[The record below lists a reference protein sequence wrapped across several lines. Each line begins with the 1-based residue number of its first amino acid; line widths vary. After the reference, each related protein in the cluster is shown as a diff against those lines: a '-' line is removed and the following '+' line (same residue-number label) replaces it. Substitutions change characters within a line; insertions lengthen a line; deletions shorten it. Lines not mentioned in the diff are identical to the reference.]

1 MNMRLNGG
9 YFLKVAIYLRKSR
22 QDEEAEK
29 RGEHETLSRH
39 RSTLLKLAKEKNL
52 NIIEIKE
59 EVLSGESISY
69 RPKML
74 ELLDEVKKG
83 LYDAVLVM
91 DIDRL
96 GRGNMQDQGLILD
109 TFKQS
114 RTKIITPRKTYD
126 LSNEWDEEYSE
137 FEAFMARK
145 ELKLITRRMQRGRI
159 KSVEEGK
166 FIGATAPYGYKT
178 EFQGKNRVLV
188 IDPDKANIVRMIF
201 DMYLEG
207 LGAYKIANYL
217 NTLGYKTST
226 GRDWY
231 EKAVRDIIKN
241 KIYCGYIVWN
251 KVERKRN
258 SSRKS
263 PEKEIQ
269 SLGTH
274 EPIISEETWNK
285 AQHIRTKRSIA
296 PVSDNKNLT
305 NPLAGLIRCKLCGN
319 SMTAS
324 TSSYKDIGYVKFIV
338 CKSCYKNAG
347 TRLDVLETEILNSLK
362 SILNTYKLYLDDN
375 GSEIDNTNKLSKHF
389 NLLKQLEKESIT
401 LTKQKENLHDLLEKG
416 IYDIDTYLD
425 RSKILTDKIDINKKA
440 IEKVKN
446 DIEDE
451 TNNSIDIS
459 EVVPKLEN
467 LLELYP
473 VTSNVINKNKLL
485 KTVLDSIIYY
495 KEKNK
500 RNSQFELDI
509 KFKSNVDF

>member
-1 MNMRLNGG
+1 M
-9 YFLKVAIYLRKSR
+9 KVAIYLRKSR

-39 RSTLLKLAKEKNL
+39 RSTLFKLAKEQNL
-52 NIIEIKE
+52 NIVEVKE
-59 EVLSGESISY
+59 ELISGESISY

-74 ELLDEVKKG
+74 ELLEEVKQG

-114 RTKIITPRKTYD
+114 KTKIITPRKVYD
-126 LSNEWDEEYSE
+126 LSNEFDEEYSE

-166 FIGATAPYGYKT
+166 CISSNAPFGYKF
-178 EFQGKNRVLV
+178 EFEGKNRFLV
-188 IDPDKANIVRMIF
+188 VDDEKANIVKIIF

-217 NTLGYKTST
+217 NSLGYKTST

-231 EKAVRDIIKN
+231 EKGIRDIIKN
-241 KIYCGYIVWN
+241 KAYCGYIVWN

-258 SSRKS
+258 SSRRS
-263 PEKEIQ
+263 PEKQIE
-269 SLGTH
+269 SLGLH
-274 EPIISEETWNK
+274 EPIISEDIWNK
-285 AQHIRTKRSIA
+285 AQEMRTKRSIS
-296 PVSDNKNLT
+296 PVHDNKKLT
-305 NPLAGLIRCKLCGN
+305 NPLAGLVKCKLCGATL
-319 SMTAS
+319 TAS
-324 TSSYKDIGYVKFIV
+324 SSTYGGKKVKFLS
-338 CKSCYKNAG
+338 CKTCYKVAAVK
-347 TRLDVLETEILNSLK
+347 LDVFESEVLNSLD
-362 SILNTYKLYLDDN
+362 SILNTYKLYLNDDIE
-375 GSEIDNTNKLSKHF
+375 SFDDSSKLNTYL

-401 LTKQKENLHDLLEKG
+401 LVNQKEKLHELLEKG

-425 RSKILTDKIDINKKA
+425 RSKVLAEKIENNKNS
-440 IEKVKN
+440 IDKVKN
-446 DIEDE
+446 DIEYE
-451 TNNSIDIS
+451 STHSIDIS

-467 LLELYP
+467 LLELY
-473 VTSNVINKNKLL
+473 TKTNDAAEKNQLL
-485 KTVLDSIIYY
+485 KTVIDSIIYH
-495 KEKNK
+495 KEKK
-500 RNSQFELDI
+500 QRNGKFEIDI
-509 KFKSNVDF
+509 NFKSRVNY

>member
-1 MNMRLNGG
+1 M
-9 YFLKVAIYLRKSR
+9 KVAIYLRKSR

-39 RSTLLKLAKEKNL
+39 RSTLFKLAKEQNL
-52 NIIEIKE
+52 NIVEVKE
-59 EVLSGESISY
+59 ELISGESISY

-74 ELLDEVKKG
+74 ELLEEVKQG

-114 RTKIITPRKTYD
+114 KTKIITPRKVYD
-126 LSNEWDEEYSE
+126 LSNEFDEEYSE

-166 FIGATAPYGYKT
+166 CISSNAPYGYKF
-178 EFQGKNRVLV
+178 EFEGKNRYLV
-188 IDPDKANIVRMIF
+188 IDDEKANVVKIIF

-207 LGAYKIANYL
+207 IGAYKISNYL
-217 NTLGYKTST
+217 NSLGYKSST

-231 EKAVRDIIKN
+231 EKGIRDIIKN
-241 KIYCGYIVWN
+241 KAYCGYIVWN

-263 PEKEIQ
+263 PEKQIE
-269 SLGTH
+269 SLGLH
-274 EPIISEETWNK
+274 EPIISEDIWNK
-285 AQHIRTKRSIA
+285 AQEMRTKRTIS
-296 PVSDNKNLT
+296 PVHDNKKLT
-305 NPLAGLIRCKLCGN
+305 NPLAGLVKCKLCNATLTAN
-319 SMTAS
+319 SS
-324 TSSYKDIGYVKFIV
+324 TYGGKKVKFLS
-338 CKSCYKNAG
+338 CKSCYKVG
-347 TRLDVLETEILNSLK
+347 SVKLDVFESEVINSLEG
-362 SILNTYKLYLDDN
+362 ILNTYKLYLNDDIETYDD
-375 GSEIDNTNKLSKHF
+375 SSKLANYF
-389 NLLKQLEKESIT
+389 NLLKQLEKESVT
-401 LTKQKENLHDLLEKG
+401 LIKQKEKLHDLLEKG

-425 RSKILTDKIDINKKA
+425 RSKVLADKIENNKNS
-440 IEKVKN
+440 IDKVKN
-446 DIEDE
+446 DIEYE
-451 TNNSIDIS
+451 STHSIDIS

-473 VTSNVINKNKLL
+473 KTNNIAEKNQLL
-485 KTVLDSIIYY
+485 KTVIDSIIYH
-495 KEKNK
+495 KEKK
-500 RNSQFELDI
+500 QRNGKFEIDI
-509 KFKSNVDF
+509 NFKSRVNY

>member
-1 MNMRLNGG
+1 M
-9 YFLKVAIYLRKSR
+9 KVAIYLRKSR

-39 RSTLLKLAKEKNL
+39 RTTLFKLAKEQNL
-52 NIIEIKE
+52 NIVEVKE
-59 EVLSGESISY
+59 EVISGESISY

-74 ELLDEVKKG
+74 ELLDEVKRG

-114 RTKIITPRKTYD
+114 KTKIITPRKVYD
-126 LSNEWDEEYSE
+126 LSNEFDEEYSE

-166 FIGATAPYGYKT
+166 CISSNAPFGYKF
-178 EFQGKNRVLV
+178 EFEGKNRFLV
-188 IDPDKANIVRMIF
+188 VDDEKANIVKIIF

-217 NTLGYKTST
+217 NSLGYKTST

-231 EKAVRDIIKN
+231 EKGIRDIIKN
-241 KIYCGYIVWN
+241 KAYCGYIVWN

-258 SSRKS
+258 SSRRS
-263 PEKEIQ
+263 PEKQIE
-269 SLGTH
+269 SLGLH
-274 EPIISEETWNK
+274 EPIISEDIWNK
-285 AQHIRTKRSIA
+285 AQEMRTKRSIS
-296 PVSDNKNLT
+296 PVHDNKKLT
-305 NPLAGLIRCKLCGN
+305 NPLAGLVKCKLCGATL
-319 SMTAS
+319 TAS
-324 TSSYKDIGYVKFIV
+324 SSTYGGKKVKFLS
-338 CKSCYKNAG
+338 CKTCYKVAAVK
-347 TRLDVLETEILNSLK
+347 LDVFESEVLNSLD
-362 SILNTYKLYLDDN
+362 SILNTYKLYLNDDIE
-375 GSEIDNTNKLSKHF
+375 SFDDSSKLNTYL

-401 LTKQKENLHDLLEKG
+401 LVKQKEKLHELLEKG

-425 RSKILTDKIDINKKA
+425 RSKVLAEKIENNKNS
-440 IEKVKN
+440 IDKVKN
-446 DIEDE
+446 DIEYE
-451 TNNSIDIS
+451 STHSIDIS

-467 LLELYP
+467 LLELY
-473 VTSNVINKNKLL
+473 TKTNDAAEKNQLL
-485 KTVLDSIIYY
+485 KTVIDSIIYH
-495 KEKNK
+495 KEKK
-500 RNSQFELDI
+500 QRNGKFEIDI
-509 KFKSNVDF
+509 NFKSRVNY

>member
-1 MNMRLNGG
+1 M
-9 YFLKVAIYLRKSR
+9 KVAIYLRKSR

-39 RSTLLKLAKEKNL
+39 RSTLFKLAKEQNL
-52 NIIEIKE
+52 NIVEVKE
-59 EVLSGESISY
+59 ELISGESISY

-74 ELLDEVKKG
+74 ELLEEVKQG

-114 RTKIITPRKTYD
+114 KTKIITPRKVYD
-126 LSNEWDEEYSE
+126 LSNEFDEEYSE

-166 FIGATAPYGYKT
+166 CISSNAPFGYKF
-178 EFQGKNRVLV
+178 EFEGKNRFLV
-188 IDPDKANIVRMIF
+188 VDDEKANIVKIIF

-217 NTLGYKTST
+217 NSLGYKTST

-231 EKAVRDIIKN
+231 EKGIRDIIKN
-241 KIYCGYIVWN
+241 KAYCGYIVWN

-258 SSRKS
+258 SSRRS
-263 PEKEIQ
+263 PEKQIE
-269 SLGTH
+269 SLGLH
-274 EPIISEETWNK
+274 EPIISEDIWNK
-285 AQHIRTKRSIA
+285 AQEMRTKRTIS
-296 PVSDNKNLT
+296 PVHDNKKLT
-305 NPLAGLIRCKLCGN
+305 NPVAGLVKCKLCGATL
-319 SMTAS
+319 TAS
-324 TSSYKDIGYVKFIV
+324 SSTYGGKKVKFLS
-338 CKSCYKNAG
+338 CKTCYKVAAVK
-347 TRLDVLETEILNSLK
+347 LDIFESEVLNSLD
-362 SILNTYKLYLDDN
+362 SILNTYKLYLNDDIE
-375 GSEIDNTNKLSKHF
+375 SFDDSSKLNTYL

-401 LTKQKENLHDLLEKG
+401 LINQKEKLHELLEKG

-425 RSKILTDKIDINKKA
+425 RSKVLAEKIENNKNS
-440 IEKVKN
+440 IDKVKN
-446 DIEDE
+446 DIEYE
-451 TNNSIDIS
+451 STHSIDIS

-473 VTSNVINKNKLL
+473 KTNNIAEKNQLL
-485 KTVLDSIIYY
+485 KTVIDSIIYH
-495 KEKNK
+495 KEKK
-500 RNSQFELDI
+500 QRNGKFEIDI
-509 KFKSNVDF
+509 NFKSRVNY

>member
-1 MNMRLNGG
+1 M
-9 YFLKVAIYLRKSR
+9 KVAIYLRKSR

-39 RSTLLKLAKEKNL
+39 RTTLFKLAKEQNL
-52 NIIEIKE
+52 NIVEVKE
-59 EVLSGESISY
+59 EVISGESISY

-74 ELLDEVKKG
+74 ELLDEVKRG

-114 RTKIITPRKTYD
+114 KTKIITPRKVYD
-126 LSNEWDEEYSE
+126 LSNEFDEEYSE

-166 FIGATAPYGYKT
+166 CISSNAPFGYKF
-178 EFQGKNRVLV
+178 EFEGKNRFLV
-188 IDPDKANIVRMIF
+188 VDDEKANIVKIIF

-217 NTLGYKTST
+217 NSLGYKTST

-231 EKAVRDIIKN
+231 EKGIRDIIKN
-241 KIYCGYIVWN
+241 KAYCGYIVWN

-258 SSRKS
+258 SSRRS
-263 PEKEIQ
+263 PEKQIE
-269 SLGTH
+269 SLGLH
-274 EPIISEETWNK
+274 EPIISEDIWNK
-285 AQHIRTKRSIA
+285 AQEMRTKRSIS
-296 PVSDNKNLT
+296 PVHDNKKLT
-305 NPLAGLIRCKLCGN
+305 NPLAGLVKCKLCGATL
-319 SMTAS
+319 TAS
-324 TSSYKDIGYVKFIV
+324 SSTYGGKKVKFLS
-338 CKSCYKNAG
+338 CKTCYKVAAVK
-347 TRLDVLETEILNSLK
+347 LDVFESEVLNSLD
-362 SILNTYKLYLDDN
+362 SILNTYKLYLNDDIE
-375 GSEIDNTNKLSKHF
+375 SFDDSSKLNTYL

-401 LTKQKENLHDLLEKG
+401 LIKQKEKLHDLLEKG

-425 RSKILTDKIDINKKA
+425 RSKVLAEKIENNKNS
-440 IEKVKN
+440 IDKVKN
-446 DIEDE
+446 DIEYE
-451 TNNSIDIS
+451 STHSIDIS

-467 LLELYP
+467 LLELY
-473 VTSNVINKNKLL
+473 TKTNDAAEKNQLL
-485 KTVLDSIIYY
+485 KTVIDSIIYH
-495 KEKNK
+495 KEKK
-500 RNSQFELDI
+500 HRNGKFEIDI
-509 KFKSNVDF
+509 NFKSRVNY

>member
-1 MNMRLNGG
+1 M
-9 YFLKVAIYLRKSR
+9 KVAIYLRKSR

-39 RSTLLKLAKEKNL
+39 RSTLFKLAKEQNL
-52 NIIEIKE
+52 NIVEVKE
-59 EVLSGESISY
+59 ELISGESISY

-74 ELLDEVKKG
+74 ELLEEVKQG

-114 RTKIITPRKTYD
+114 KTKIITPRKVYD
-126 LSNEWDEEYSE
+126 LSNEFDEEYSE

-166 FIGATAPYGYKT
+166 CISSNAPFGYKF
-178 EFQGKNRVLV
+178 EFEGKNRFLV
-188 IDPDKANIVRMIF
+188 VDDEKANIVKIIF

-217 NTLGYKTST
+217 NSLGYKTST

-231 EKAVRDIIKN
+231 EKGIRDIIKN
-241 KIYCGYIVWN
+241 KAYCGYIVWN

-258 SSRKS
+258 SSRRS
-263 PEKEIQ
+263 PEKQIE
-269 SLGTH
+269 SLGLH
-274 EPIISEETWNK
+274 EPIISEDIWNK
-285 AQHIRTKRSIA
+285 AQEMRTKRSIS
-296 PVSDNKNLT
+296 PVHDNKKLT
-305 NPLAGLIRCKLCGN
+305 NPLAGLVKCKLCGATL
-319 SMTAS
+319 TAS
-324 TSSYKDIGYVKFIV
+324 SSTYGGKKVKFLS
-338 CKSCYKNAG
+338 CKTCYKVAAVK
-347 TRLDVLETEILNSLK
+347 LDIFESEVLNSLD
-362 SILNTYKLYLDDN
+362 SILNTYKLYLNDDIE
-375 GSEIDNTNKLSKHF
+375 SFDDSSKLNTYL

-401 LTKQKENLHDLLEKG
+401 LVKQKEKLHELLEKG

-425 RSKILTDKIDINKKA
+425 RSKVLAEKIENNKNS
-440 IEKVKN
+440 IDKVKN
-446 DIEDE
+446 DIEYE
-451 TNNSIDIS
+451 STHSIDIS

-467 LLELYP
+467 LLELY
-473 VTSNVINKNKLL
+473 TKTNDAAEKNQLL
-485 KTVLDSIIYY
+485 KTVIDSIIYH
-495 KEKNK
+495 KEKK
-500 RNSQFELDI
+500 HRNGKFEIDI
-509 KFKSNVDF
+509 NFKSRVNY

>member
-1 MNMRLNGG
+1 M
-9 YFLKVAIYLRKSR
+9 KVAIYLRKSR

-39 RSTLLKLAKEKNL
+39 RTTLFKLAKEQNL
-52 NIIEIKE
+52 NIVEVKE
-59 EVLSGESISY
+59 EVISGESISY

-74 ELLDEVKKG
+74 ELLDEVKRG

-114 RTKIITPRKTYD
+114 KTKIITPRKVYD
-126 LSNEWDEEYSE
+126 LSNEFDEEYSE

-166 FIGATAPYGYKT
+166 CISSNAPFGYKF
-178 EFQGKNRVLV
+178 EFEGKNRFLV
-188 IDPDKANIVRMIF
+188 VDDEKANIVKIIF

-217 NTLGYKTST
+217 NSLGYKTST

-231 EKAVRDIIKN
+231 EKGIRDIIKN
-241 KIYCGYIVWN
+241 KAYCGYIVWN

-258 SSRKS
+258 SSRRS
-263 PEKEIQ
+263 PEKQIE
-269 SLGTH
+269 SLGLH
-274 EPIISEETWNK
+274 EPIISEDIWNK
-285 AQHIRTKRSIA
+285 AQEMRTKRSIS
-296 PVSDNKNLT
+296 PVHDNKKLT
-305 NPLAGLIRCKLCGN
+305 NPLAGLVKCKLCGATL
-319 SMTAS
+319 TAS
-324 TSSYKDIGYVKFIV
+324 SSTYGGKKVKFLS
-338 CKSCYKNAG
+338 CKTCYKVAAVK
-347 TRLDVLETEILNSLK
+347 LDIFESEVINSLEG
-362 SILNTYKLYLDDN
+362 ILNTYKLYLNDDIEN
-375 GSEIDNTNKLSKHF
+375 YDDSSKLANYF
-389 NLLKQLEKESIT
+389 NLLKQLEKESVT
-401 LTKQKENLHDLLEKG
+401 LIKQKEKLHDLLEKG

-425 RSKILTDKIDINKKA
+425 RSKVLADKIENNKNS
-440 IEKVKN
+440 IDKVKN
-446 DIEDE
+446 DIEYE
-451 TNNSIDIS
+451 STHSIDIS

-473 VTSNVINKNKLL
+473 KTNNIAEKNQLL
-485 KTVLDSIIYY
+485 KTVIDSIIYH
-495 KEKNK
+495 KEKK
-500 RNSQFELDI
+500 QRNGKFEIDI
-509 KFKSNVDF
+509 NFKSRVNY

>member
-1 MNMRLNGG
+1 M
-9 YFLKVAIYLRKSR
+9 KVAIYLRKSR

-39 RSTLLKLAKEKNL
+39 RSTLFKLAKEQNL
-52 NIIEIKE
+52 NIVEVKE
-59 EVLSGESISY
+59 ELISGESISY

-74 ELLDEVKKG
+74 ELLEEVKQG

-114 RTKIITPRKTYD
+114 KTKIITPRKVYD
-126 LSNEWDEEYSE
+126 LSNEFDEEYSE

-166 FIGATAPYGYKT
+166 CISSNAPFGYKF
-178 EFQGKNRVLV
+178 EFEGKNRFLV
-188 IDPDKANIVRMIF
+188 VDDEKANIVKIIF

-217 NTLGYKTST
+217 NSLGYKTST

-231 EKAVRDIIKN
+231 EKGIRDIIKN
-241 KIYCGYIVWN
+241 KAYCGYIVWN

-258 SSRKS
+258 SSRRS
-263 PEKEIQ
+263 PEKQIE
-269 SLGTH
+269 SLGLH
-274 EPIISEETWNK
+274 EPIISEDIWNK
-285 AQHIRTKRSIA
+285 AQEMRTKRTIS
-296 PVSDNKNLT
+296 PVHDNKKLT
-305 NPLAGLIRCKLCGN
+305 NPLAGLVKCKLCGATL
-319 SMTAS
+319 TAS
-324 TSSYKDIGYVKFIV
+324 SSTYGGKKVKFLS
-338 CKSCYKNAG
+338 CKTCYKVAAVK
-347 TRLDVLETEILNSLK
+347 LDIFESEVLNSLD
-362 SILNTYKLYLDDN
+362 SILNTYKLYLNDDIE
-375 GSEIDNTNKLSKHF
+375 SFDDSSKLNTYL

-401 LTKQKENLHDLLEKG
+401 LINQKEKLHELLEKG

-425 RSKILTDKIDINKKA
+425 RSKVLAEKIENNKNS
-440 IEKVKN
+440 IDKVKN
-446 DIEDE
+446 DIEYE
-451 TNNSIDIS
+451 STHSIDIS

-467 LLELYP
+467 LLELY
-473 VTSNVINKNKLL
+473 TKTNDAAEKNQLL
-485 KTVLDSIIYY
+485 KTVIDSIIYH
-495 KEKNK
+495 KEKK
-500 RNSQFELDI
+500 QRNGKFEIDI
-509 KFKSNVDF
+509 NFKSRVNY

>member
-1 MNMRLNGG
+1 M
-9 YFLKVAIYLRKSR
+9 KVAIYLRKSR

-39 RSTLLKLAKEKNL
+39 RSTLFKLAKEQNL
-52 NIIEIKE
+52 NIVEVKE
-59 EVLSGESISY
+59 ELISGESISY

-74 ELLDEVKKG
+74 ELLEEVKQG

-114 RTKIITPRKTYD
+114 KTKIITPRKVYD
-126 LSNEWDEEYSE
+126 LSNEFDEEYSE

-166 FIGATAPYGYKT
+166 CISSNAPFGYKF
-178 EFQGKNRVLV
+178 EFEGKNRFLV
-188 IDPDKANIVRMIF
+188 VDDEKANIVKIIF

-217 NTLGYKTST
+217 NSLGYKTST

-231 EKAVRDIIKN
+231 EKGIRDIIKN
-241 KIYCGYIVWN
+241 KAYCGYIVWN

-258 SSRKS
+258 SSRRS
-263 PEKEIQ
+263 PEKQIE
-269 SLGTH
+269 SLGLH
-274 EPIISEETWNK
+274 EPIISEDIWNK
-285 AQHIRTKRSIA
+285 AQEMRTKRSIS
-296 PVSDNKNLT
+296 PVHDNKKLT
-305 NPLAGLIRCKLCGN
+305 NPLAGLVKCKLCGATL
-319 SMTAS
+319 TAS
-324 TSSYKDIGYVKFIV
+324 SSTYGGKKVKFLS
-338 CKSCYKNAG
+338 CKTCYKVAAVK
-347 TRLDVLETEILNSLK
+347 LDVFESEVLNSLD
-362 SILNTYKLYLDDN
+362 SILNTYKLYLNDDIE
-375 GSEIDNTNKLSKHF
+375 SFDDSSKLNTYL

-401 LTKQKENLHDLLEKG
+401 LVNQKEKLHELLEKG

-425 RSKILTDKIDINKKA
+425 RSKVLAEKIENNKNS
-440 IEKVKN
+440 IDKVKN
-446 DIEDE
+446 DIEYE
-451 TNNSIDIS
+451 STHSIDIS
-459 EVVPKLEN
+459 EVVPKLES

-473 VTSNVINKNKLL
+473 KTNNIAEKNQLL
-485 KTVLDSIIYY
+485 KTVIDSIIYH
-495 KEKNK
+495 KEKK
-500 RNSQFELDI
+500 QRNGKFEIDI
-509 KFKSNVDF
+509 NFKSRVNY

>member
-1 MNMRLNGG
+1 M
-9 YFLKVAIYLRKSR
+9 KVAIYLRKSR

-39 RSTLLKLAKEKNL
+39 RSTLFKLAKEQNL
-52 NIIEIKE
+52 NIVEVKE
-59 EVLSGESISY
+59 ELISGESISY

-74 ELLDEVKKG
+74 ELLDEVKRG

-114 RTKIITPRKTYD
+114 KTKIITPRKVYD
-126 LSNEWDEEYSE
+126 LSNEFDEEYSE

-166 FIGATAPYGYKT
+166 CISSNAPFGYKF
-178 EFQGKNRVLV
+178 EFEGKNRFLV
-188 IDPDKANIVRMIF
+188 VDDEKANIVKIIF

-217 NTLGYKTST
+217 NSLGYKTST

-231 EKAVRDIIKN
+231 EKGIRDIIKN
-241 KIYCGYIVWN
+241 KAYCGYIVWN

-258 SSRKS
+258 SSRRS
-263 PEKEIQ
+263 PEKQIE
-269 SLGTH
+269 SLGLH
-274 EPIISEETWNK
+274 EPIISEDIWNK
-285 AQHIRTKRSIA
+285 AQEMRTKRSIS
-296 PVSDNKNLT
+296 PVHDNKKLT
-305 NPLAGLIRCKLCGN
+305 NPLAGLVKCKLCGATL
-319 SMTAS
+319 TAS
-324 TSSYKDIGYVKFIV
+324 SSTYGGKKVKFLS
-338 CKSCYKNAG
+338 CKTCYKVAAVK
-347 TRLDVLETEILNSLK
+347 LDIFESEVLNSLD
-362 SILNTYKLYLDDN
+362 SILNTYKLYLNDDIE
-375 GSEIDNTNKLSKHF
+375 SFDDSSKLNTYL
-389 NLLKQLEKESIT
+389 NLLKQLEKESVT
-401 LTKQKENLHDLLEKG
+401 LIKQKEKLHDLLEKG

-425 RSKILTDKIDINKKA
+425 RSKVLADKIENNKNS
-440 IEKVKN
+440 IDKVKN
-446 DIEDE
+446 DIEYE
-451 TNNSIDIS
+451 STHSIDIS

-473 VTSNVINKNKLL
+473 KTNNIAEKNQLL
-485 KTVLDSIIYY
+485 KTVIDSIIYH
-495 KEKNK
+495 KEKK
-500 RNSQFELDI
+500 QRNGKFEIDI
-509 KFKSNVDF
+509 NFKSRVNY

>member
-1 MNMRLNGG
+1 M
-9 YFLKVAIYLRKSR
+9 KVAIYLRKSR

-39 RSTLLKLAKEKNL
+39 RSTLFKLAKEQNL
-52 NIIEIKE
+52 NIVEVKE
-59 EVLSGESISY
+59 ELISGESISY

-74 ELLDEVKKG
+74 ELLEEVKQG

-114 RTKIITPRKTYD
+114 KTKIITPRKVYD
-126 LSNEWDEEYSE
+126 LSNEFDEEYSE

-166 FIGATAPYGYKT
+166 CISSNAPFGYKF
-178 EFQGKNRVLV
+178 EFEGKNRFLV
-188 IDPDKANIVRMIF
+188 VDDEKANIVKIIF

-217 NTLGYKTST
+217 NSLGYKTST

-231 EKAVRDIIKN
+231 EKGIRDIIKN
-241 KIYCGYIVWN
+241 KAYCGYIVWN

-258 SSRKS
+258 SSRRS
-263 PEKEIQ
+263 PEKQIE
-269 SLGTH
+269 SLGLH
-274 EPIISEETWNK
+274 EPIISEDIWNK
-285 AQHIRTKRSIA
+285 AQEMRTKRSIS
-296 PVSDNKNLT
+296 PVHDNKKLT
-305 NPLAGLIRCKLCGN
+305 NPLAGLVKCKLCGATL
-319 SMTAS
+319 TAS
-324 TSSYKDIGYVKFIV
+324 SSTYGGKKVKFLS
-338 CKSCYKNAG
+338 CKTCYKVAAVK
-347 TRLDVLETEILNSLK
+347 LDVFESEVLNSLD
-362 SILNTYKLYLDDN
+362 SILNTYKLYLNDDIE
-375 GSEIDNTNKLSKHF
+375 SFDDSSKLNTYL

-401 LTKQKENLHDLLEKG
+401 LINQKEKLHELLEKG

-425 RSKILTDKIDINKKA
+425 RSKVLAEKIENNKNS
-440 IEKVKN
+440 IDKVKN
-446 DIEDE
+446 DIEYE
-451 TNNSIDIS
+451 STHSIDIS

-467 LLELYP
+467 LLELY
-473 VTSNVINKNKLL
+473 TKTNDAAEKNQLL
-485 KTVLDSIIYY
+485 KTVIDSIIYH
-495 KEKNK
+495 KEKK
-500 RNSQFELDI
+500 QRNGKFEIDI
-509 KFKSNVDF
+509 NFKSRVNY